1 MLCCYSV
8 ALNYKVAFI
17 EKIPIIINNS
27 ISAIFNTSSSSSSSI
42 SLIIKVKRAEYNN

>member
-1 MLCCYSV
+1 MCCYSV

-17 EKIPIIINNS
+17 ENIPIIINNS
-27 ISAIFNTSSSSSSSI
+27 ISAIFNTSSSSSI